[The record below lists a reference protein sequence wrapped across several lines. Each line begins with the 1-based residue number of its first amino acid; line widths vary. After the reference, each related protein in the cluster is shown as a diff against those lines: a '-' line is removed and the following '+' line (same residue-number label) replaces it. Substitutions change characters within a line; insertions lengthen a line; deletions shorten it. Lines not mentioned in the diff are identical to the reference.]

1 MTTAALTARS
11 PAPARVDQGRPPPA
25 PDRAA
30 PIVAAIDGSAA
41 STRAVETA
49 IGLAAETEAP
59 IVFVYVRPRPSGFSG
74 APFYQRR
81 LTAAMARA
89 RRTLDEAC
97 RTAARAGVAA
107 AGEILEGSPRRR
119 IAEFARD
126 RGAQLVVLGH
136 RRRLLGRSVSRSVA
150 RSATQPVVVAPPAG
164 VASGHPW

>member
-1 MTTAALTARS
+1 MTAPATTSR
-11 PAPARVDQGRPPPA
+11 PTAPARPDRRRQLPA

-49 IGLAAETEAP
+49 IGLAAETDASV
-59 IVFVYVRPRPSGFSG
+59 VFVYVRRGPSGFFG

-107 AGEILEGSPRRR
+107 EGEILEGSPGER
-119 IAEFARD
+119 IPGFARD
-126 RGAQLVVLGH
+126 RGAQLVVVGH
-136 RRRLLGRSVSRSVA
+136 RRRLLGRSVSRAVA

-164 VASGHPW
+164 VASRHPG